1 MKMGVSGKRK
11 ATGMNLWLF
20 DDLTSQYFNE
30 KSG

>member
-1 MKMGVSGKRK
+1 MKMKASEMRK
-11 ATGMNLWLF
+11 ATRTNLWLF